1 MESRL
6 AGRPVSRK
14 SHAAPAGRPPVAPI
28 APAPPDASELVKYK
42 TLFRVILK
50 LIGVYLCLQATV
62 SFFSLAAS
70 MLLRNMTQN
79 VPLRWTQLTPGLI
92 GFAIRGACGLYL
104 FLGGNWIVNLA
115 IPGNRPYCPECGYD
129 LSGAPGKRCP
139 ECGTPI
145 NWDEV
150 RPPRTDQD
158 AASTSQ
164 SDEQIT

>member
-1 MESRL
+1 MPACREPVRS
-6 AGRPVSRK
+6 VSRP
-14 SHAAPAGRPPVAPI
+14 SHATPADKPPVAPI
-28 APAPPDASELVKYK
+28 APTPPDASDLVKYK

-145 NWDEV
+145 NFSEV
-150 RPPRTDQD
+150 RPPRTG
-158 AASTSQ
+158 
-164 SDEQIT
+164 